1 MTDLQRGIAP
11 PKVRKARPVLAVG
24 RPLFE
29 QALAGGKFDFLD
41 IANARVWG
49 NALVV
54 QRNRWDINRRRSG
67 LFSGRIKKADADAG
81 LKRALEA
88 LEGGAE

>member
-1 MTDLQRGIAP
+1 MTVLKRGIAL
-11 PKVRKARPVLAVG
+11 PKARKARPVLTVG

-29 QALAGGKFDFLD
+29 QALAGGKFDFVD

-49 NALVV
+49 NALVAE
-54 QRNRWDINRRRSG
+54 RSRWDIERRRYG
-67 LFSGRIKKADADAG
+67 LFSGRIKRADADAA

-88 LEGGAE
+88 LKGGGQ